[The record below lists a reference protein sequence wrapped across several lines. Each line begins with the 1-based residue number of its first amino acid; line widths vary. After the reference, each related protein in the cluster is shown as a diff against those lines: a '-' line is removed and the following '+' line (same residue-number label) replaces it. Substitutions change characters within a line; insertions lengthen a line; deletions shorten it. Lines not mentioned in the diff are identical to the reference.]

1 MPSHIT
7 TNMAILDYYFKI
19 EFQFKS
25 GKWLS
30 NKGSLRA
37 VVQASHDVLLYNYVN
52 YNILG
57 EFIVLTPEFHQLT
70 KAEILITRLRQELFE
85 KSETYYGN
93 ENIGLEIKRDF
104 CRPIDQ
110 LTPEVFDDKH
120 SINWNI
126 NTPQELQFI
135 PTHEVFKLFD
145 DWIEFLKHVEIDAP
159 KFI

>member
-19 EFQFKS
+19 NFSLKK

-85 KSETYYGN
+85 KM
-93 ENIGLEIKRDF
+93 
-104 CRPIDQ
+104 
-110 LTPEVFDDKH
+110 
-120 SINWNI
+120 
-126 NTPQELQFI
+126 
-135 PTHEVFKLFD
+135 KLIMGTKI
-145 DWIEFLKHVEIDAP
+145 WIRN
-159 KFI
+159 